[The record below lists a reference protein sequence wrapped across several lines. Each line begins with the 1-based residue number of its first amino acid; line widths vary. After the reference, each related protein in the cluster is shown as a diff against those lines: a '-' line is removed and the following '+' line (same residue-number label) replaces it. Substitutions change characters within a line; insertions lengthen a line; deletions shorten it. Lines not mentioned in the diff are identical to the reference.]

1 MMFLLNGLWIVYGL
15 NESAINTIYPCSM
28 HGLNGQ
34 SVSSSPFECAMHLRT
49 PALFSSPYTR
59 CNKSGEILTSYLGR
73 RNIFQKTRR
82 KTGPVG
88 KGQPPRYAH
97 LRGPTLLRFLLSI
110 VVGEVAVQV
119 FFFNSCTSW
128 LSGSC
133 SGCLRNDKWWWG
145 VGHHLIFHEDAFGSC
160 KKCISYS
167 AQCTVQSQGKLNA
180 GNLSSTHGLFSL
192 HRLASYTICMLLW
205 QRSSLGTK

>member
-1 MMFLLNGLWIVYGL
+1 
-15 NESAINTIYPCSM
+15 M

-49 PALFSSPYTR
+49 PALFSSPYSR

-97 LRGPTLLRFLLSI
+97 LRGPTLRLFLLSN
-110 VVGEVAVQV
+110 VVGVVVAVQV
-119 FFFNSCTSW
+119 DLAGLVVVVCGVTSGGGGEASPDFSRGCIW
-128 LSGSC
+128 LMQKMHII
-133 SGCLRNDKWWWG
+133 L
-145 VGHHLIFHEDAFGSC
+145 
-160 KKCISYS
+160 
-167 AQCTVQSQGKLNA
+167 CTVHSTESGK
-180 GNLSSTHGLFSL
+180 
-192 HRLASYTICMLLW
+192 
-205 QRSSLGTK
+205 TKRGKP